1 MQLRLATIAD
11 VERVKEIRHRAYSAH
26 APAAYSAQ
34 EVENLLGDLDEEEL
48 VAMIADRQLFVAVV
62 DGEVQGVAGWMLT
75 NVRHVYVAP
84 GRERTGIGSHLLA
97 RVEQDFHRRTE
108 APEVRVGA
116 VVYARAFYEA
126 NGYTV
131 LREEAAWDG
140 SRFFRMTKE
149 L

>member
-1 MQLRLATIAD
+1 VRLRLATNAD

-26 APAAYSAQ
+26 APVAYSAR
-34 EVENLLGDLDEEEL
+34 EVENLLGDLDEDEL
-48 VAMIADRQLFVAVV
+48 VAMIAERQLFVAVV

-75 NVRHVYVAP
+75 YVRHVYVAP
-84 GRERTGIGSHLLA
+84 GRERTGIGSQLLA
-97 RVEQDFHRRTE
+97 RVEHDFRGRTE
-108 APEVRVGA
+108 AREVQVGA

-131 LREEAAWDG
+131 LRQEAAWDG
-140 SRFFRMTKE
+140 SSFFRMTKE